1 MEESSPGKTTPTD
14 YPIPNSHSEN
24 THASNIAQ
32 TRHIVFRNI
41 CVYKYSYMYAATI
54 NEKNDMIL
62 KRSRSGIWK
71 DLEEEER
78 AKSCNYIIISK
89 NERSNKKFKKFIY
102 CNNWITCI

>member
-62 KRSRSGIWK
+62 KKIKKWYM
-71 DLEEEER
+71 ER
-78 AKSCNYIIISK
+78 FRGRREGKIM
-89 NERSNKKFKKFIY
+89 
-102 CNNWITCI
+102 